1 MAQSLRRQHRLAQVW
16 EHFIRTGEVFP
27 KEALRAEI
35 ADSWHRCKEW
45 GIDPFAEKPEQQVTG
60 AKLTALLQEKAE
72 LIRIATPFMQK
83 VHSFVAGSGSV
94 VLLFSGRGILMKAV
108 GDAET
113 LRAAPHINFQPGA
126 RWTEKDE
133 GSNGVGTA
141 LLLGRP
147 IQVAGREHYCRKYH
161 AWTCSGAPIRN
172 ESGQITGVLELM
184 GPIDTSHIHTL
195 GMVVAAVQAIENECR
210 IYQRNCELTMLN
222 AHITSILRAASNGII
237 VLDSKGIIQQ
247 INPAGE
253 RLLSMSNHQA
263 TGLDLC
269 QHMKRM
275 DPLRMLLHSG
285 VELQDQEL
293 ELTLWE
299 RPIVCVASGRPIFD
313 EQGQQQGAVL
323 SVHPIQSM
331 RRLINRY
338 SGSEATFRFENILGR
353 GPALQKALELARHA
367 ASDDS
372 HVLLSGESG
381 TGKEM
386 FAQAIHNFSDRAT
399 GPFIAINCG
408 AIPRELLASE
418 LFGYQEGAFT
428 GANKGGR
435 PGKFELAAGGTLFL
449 DEIGD
454 MPLDQQVALLR
465 VLQDRTVTRLGGERP
480 FTVDVRIIC
489 ASHKELR
496 AEVQKGTFR
505 EDLFYRLNVRPIHL
519 PALREHIEDIPLLLE
534 AFLANQGQKPHP
546 PVDPDIIPPLQAYPW
561 PGNIREFQNTV
572 ERILQA
578 SREGP
583 IRIEHLPEEILR
595 PSPRQM
601 APKPGSAPASPPP
614 LAKRS
619 ELRESLDREARVEI
633 MKALE
638 EHENNVSRAAKA
650 LGLARNTL
658 YRKMARLGI

>member
-1 MAQSLRRQHRLAQVW
+1 MPHIWNTLEHLDDTMAQSLRKQHRLAQVW
-16 EHFIRTGEVFP
+16 EHYIRTGEVFP
-27 KEALRAEI
+27 AESLRSEI
-35 ADSWHRCKEW
+35 ADSWFRCKGW
-45 GIDPFAEKPEQQVTG
+45 GIDPLAEMSATKVSG
-60 AKLTALLQEKAE
+60 ARLTALLQDKAE
-72 LIRIATPFMQK
+72 LIRIADPFMQK
-83 VHSFVAGSGSV
+83 VYSFVAGSGSV
-94 VLLFSGRGILMKAV
+94 VLLFNGRGILLKTV
-108 GDAET
+108 GDEET

-126 RWTEKDE
+126 SWTERDE

-141 LLLGRP
+141 LTLGRP
-147 IQVAGREHYCRKYH
+147 VQISGREHYCRKYH
-161 AWTCSGAPIRN
+161 AWTCSGVPIRS

-184 GPIDTSHIHTL
+184 GPIDTSHLHTL

-210 IYQRNCELTMLN
+210 IYQRNSELTRLN
-222 AHITSILRAASNGII
+222 GHITSILRAASNGII
-237 VLDSKGIIQQ
+237 VLDAKGIIQQ

-269 QHMKRM
+269 QHIKQI
-275 DPLRMLLHSG
+275 DPLRQLLQLG
-285 VELQDQEL
+285 LELQDQEL

-353 GPALQKALELARHA
+353 GQSLQKALDLARNA

-418 LFGYQEGAFT
+418 LFGYQDGAFT

-480 FTVDVRIIC
+480 LTVDVRIIC

-505 EDLFYRLNVRPIHL
+505 EDLFYRLNVRPIRL

-534 AFLANQGQKPHP
+534 AFLSNQGPKPHP
-546 PVDPDIIPPLQAYPW
+546 PVDPAVIPL
-561 PGNIREFQNTV
+561 
-572 ERILQA
+572 L
-578 SREGP
+578 
-583 IRIEHLPEEILR
+583 
-595 PSPRQM
+595 
-601 APKPGSAPASPPP
+601 
-614 LAKRS
+614 
-619 ELRESLDREARVEI
+619 
-633 MKALE
+633 
-638 EHENNVSRAAKA
+638 
-650 LGLARNTL
+650 
-658 YRKMARLGI
+658 

>member
-1 MAQSLRRQHRLAQVW
+1 MTQSLRKQHRLAQVW
-16 EHFIRTGEVFP
+16 EHFIRSGEVFP
-27 KEALRAEI
+27 KEALRPEI
-35 ADSWHRCKEW
+35 MDAWHRCKDW
-45 GIDPFAEKPEQQVTG
+45 GLDPFAGKSEQRVTG

-72 LIRIATPFMQK
+72 LIRIADPFMQK
-83 VHSFVAGSGSV
+83 MGSFLAGSGSV
-94 VLLFSGRGILMKAV
+94 VLLFNRRGILMKAL

-113 LRAAPHINFQPGA
+113 LTAAPHINFQPGA
-126 RWTEKDE
+126 SWTEREE

-141 LLLGRP
+141 LTLGRP
-147 IQVAGREHYCRKYH
+147 VQVSGREHFCSKYH
-161 AWTCSGAPIRN
+161 AWTCSAGPIRN

-184 GPIDTSHIHTL
+184 GPIDTSHLHTL
-195 GMVVAAVQAIENECR
+195 GMVVAAVQAIENEGR
-210 IYQRNCELTMLN
+210 IHQRNCELTLLN
-222 AHITSILRAASNGII
+222 GHITSILRAASNGII
-237 VLDSKGIIQQ
+237 VLDSRGIIQQ

-253 RLLSMSNHQA
+253 RLLSMSNQQA

-269 QHMKRM
+269 QHMKRIN
-275 DPLRMLLHSG
+275 PLLQLLQSG

-293 ELTLWE
+293 ELTLWD

-313 EQGQQQGAVL
+313 DQGVQRGAVL
-323 SVHPIQSM
+323 SVHPVQSM

-353 GPALQKALELARHA
+353 GAALQKALDLARDA
-367 ASDDS
+367 ASDDRN
-372 HVLLSGESG
+372 VLLSGESG

-418 LFGYQEGAFT
+418 LFGYQDGAFT
-428 GANKGGR
+428 GANRGGR

-465 VLQDRTVTRLGGERP
+465 VLQDRTVTRLGGERAL
-480 FTVDVRIIC
+480 TVDVRIIC

-496 AEVQKGTFR
+496 GEVQKGTFR
-505 EDLFYRLNVRPIHL
+505 EDLFYRLNVRLISL

-534 AFLANQGQKPHP
+534 AFLTNHGSKPHP
-546 PVDPDIIPPLQAYPW
+546 PLDPAVIPLLQACPW
-561 PGNIREFQNTV
+561 PGNIREFRNTV

-578 SREGP
+578 SKDGP

-595 PSPRQM
+595 PSPRPRTAHPVEM
-601 APKPGSAPASPPP
+601 PADPLPP
-614 LAKRS
+614 ARRS
-619 ELRESLDREARVEI
+619 DLRESLEREARLEI
-633 MKALE
+633 MKVLE
-638 EHENNVSRAAKA
+638 EHQNNVSHAAKA